1 MILGDV
7 RPVALPLET
16 RQAFIDACRP
26 NPLAGQPVRLIAPH
40 EDTKRLRLRLGKW
53 LLPCPCCGEL
63 MVTLD
68 GLPGFF
74 PAWSLETYEEVK
86 DDAD

>member
-26 NPLAGQPVRLIAPH
+26 NPLSGQPVRLIAPH
-40 EDTKRLRLRLGKW
+40 EDTKRLRLRLVKASIN
-53 LLPCPCCGEL
+53 
-63 MVTLD
+63 
-68 GLPGFF
+68 GF
-74 PAWSLETYEEVK
+74 WKL
-86 DDAD
+86 